1 MRFKT
6 SNKINFQKLAE
17 ISKNIYLCTS
27 KSNTYLFN
35 MTYQDFTNTF
45 IPNLALLYQTK
56 QISLHGLV
64 DFNLWSQIL
73 PESEELT
80 NDFQWRKISFNA
92 FVLEDDEKSLLI
104 VYSIPL
110 FNQKKE
116 AEFIGI
122 RLNNNRDKLILYS
135 LRRPKYHDDAW
146 DICQYDF
153 DKKDEV
159 FLDKIK
165 GTDSMREFM
174 NAIQQLEFKE
184 KPTIIDRVLNFVYN

>member
-1 MRFKT
+1 
-6 SNKINFQKLAE
+6 
-17 ISKNIYLCTS
+17 
-27 KSNTYLFN
+27 

-45 IPNLALLYQTK
+45 IPNLARMYRNK
-56 QISLHGLV
+56 KISLHGLV

-73 PESEELT
+73 PEPEEMS
-80 NDFQWRKISFNA
+80 NDLQWRKINFNA
-92 FVLEDDEKSLLI
+92 FVLDDEEKSLLI
-104 VYSIPL
+104 VYSMPL

-165 GTDSMREFM
+165 GTDSMREFI
-174 NAIQQLEFKE
+174 NAIQVMEFKE
-184 KPTIIDRVLNFVYN
+184 KPSIFDRMIDIIYN

>member
-1 MRFKT
+1 
-6 SNKINFQKLAE
+6 
-17 ISKNIYLCTS
+17 
-27 KSNTYLFN
+27 

-45 IPNLALLYQTK
+45 IPSLTLLYQTG
-56 QISLHGLV
+56 QIPFHGLV

-73 PESEELT
+73 PEPEELT
-80 NDFQWRKISFNA
+80 NDFQWRKISYNA
-92 FVLEDDEKSLLI
+92 FVLEDEEKSLLI

-135 LRRPKYHDDAW
+135 LRRPKFHDDAW
-146 DICQYDF
+146 DICQYDYS
-153 DKKDEV
+153 KKDEV

-165 GTDSMREFM
+165 GTDSMREFI

-184 KPTIIDRVLNFVYN
+184 KPTIFDRVLDFVYN